1 MTAVIFEGEVEVQSC
16 DGRREYSGTR
26 TESYVEELGDKC

>member
-1 MTAVIFEGEVEVQSC
+1 MTAVISEGEVEVQSC

-26 TESYVEELGDKC
+26 TELYVEELGDKC